1 MKQIFKSSQKGTQ
14 VLLML
19 AFGMVYYLAVPAE
32 HQIFK
37 FLALVVIV
45 VVFGWMCYED
55 GRNSGD
61 GMIDRNSG
69 NGQEG

>member
-1 MKQIFKSSQKGTQ
+1 MKQIFKSSQKGAQ
-14 VLLML
+14 FLLML

-37 FLALVVIV
+37 FLALIIIV
-45 VVFGWMCYED
+45 AVFGWMCYED
-55 GRNSGD
+55 GRNNHD

-69 NGQEG
+69 EVK